1 MKRNIRIFAI
11 ALLTASLLLALALVG
26 GAAEPYTVTVI
37 AAPAGSFASF
47 DDVPVALGENELF
60 CGWYTSSGA
69 ASALNGQYV
78 PEEPTETMYGA
89 VLSLPEDCM
98 AALGV
103 QLYTK
108 EPYGIRFVSRID
120 KQLLSAVEALNAQN
134 RAGKNGT
141 LMPLTEHKT
150 GIGYGTVL
158 AIESEIDAR
167 LEKIGGKFVSGGVC
181 VPGVYTYA
189 ESDSALDYTA
199 TVLGIDLASYA
210 DDIAARPYLT
220 YADANGV
227 VRTLYFTEPG
237 ARTGAYA
244 VSLCTL
250 AETIEADADA
260 SDAAKAAANAV
271 LSDYAADAAVSVTP
285 ISALNAD
292 SSPDSAD
299 GDNAY
304 IELDRTTLRYLTQQ
318 NGDNYRYSK
327 NAYYSRVLRVRDD
340 FYLMFFQYGQ
350 FGVHL
355 YYATST
361 DGINWG
367 TPVVLYNATKNS
379 LTYESGSLA
388 GTTDSYYAVNADAVL
403 LQNGEILVVYS
414 RRANKGYA
422 LQEYTALNTIELVRM
437 KVSADN
443 KVTVSSPVS
452 IYHGNSWEPEIIQ
465 RSNGRIE
472 VYWSH
477 SAPML
482 DIYGYQ
488 SEKRSSGVAMIVSTD
503 NGYSWTPNV
512 TANDTNHFAGKRIF
526 QQFACVMPID
536 GKDVNFYSGQMP
548 AVVEMSDGRLFLACE
563 FEGLKRTTNESGEE
577 VATKFFMIS
586 AAVSDENGEWRELG
600 IDEEGPETR
609 YESLFRGSAPAVCRF
624 DSGELLLSY
633 NITKMYTRL
642 LKKDASDLADAY
654 VLDIFKNVSSGDEK
668 TIGCWSTVE
677 VKNSHTALLSMAFPT
692 YLGGGDAS
700 TVNDDGAIG
709 IVHGRLN
716 HTVNASRKNV
726 VADGNPREW
735 AKVNEALFVGSES
748 AAQAAYRFAYDEKNV
763 YICIDYIDESLADG
777 DSLYVLLETA
787 DGTVTAQISADG
799 VVAAQNGVT
808 GGGKT
813 AANGGV
819 YEFSLDRAALGLT
832 GSTLRVCPGFT
843 KADGTADTIDGTTSD
858 PATWLKVNLES

>member
-1 MKRNIRIFAI
+1 MKRIGRISAL
-11 ALLTASLLLALALVG
+11 ALLSASLLILLALVG

-60 CGWYTSSGA
+60 CGWYTSRDA
-69 ASALNGQYV
+69 ASTLNRNYV
-78 PEEPTETMYGA
+78 PDAPTETMYGA

-98 AALGV
+98 TVLGV

-108 EPYGIRFVSRID
+108 APYGIRFVSRID
-120 KQLLSAVEALNAQN
+120 KQLLSAVEALNAKN
-134 RAGKNGT
+134 RAGKDGT
-141 LMPLTEHKT
+141 LTPLTEHET

-158 AIESEIDAR
+158 AIETEVASR
-167 LEKIGGKFVSGGVC
+167 LEKIGGEFVSGGVC

-189 ESDSALDYTA
+189 ENDTSLDYTA
-199 TVLGIDLASYA
+199 TVLGVDLVSYA

-227 VRTLYFTEPG
+227 VHTRYFTEPD

-244 VSLCTL
+244 VSLYTL
-250 AETIEADADA
+250 AETVAADAEA
-260 SDAAKAAANAV
+260 GETAKAAASAV
-271 LSDYAADAAVSVTP
+271 LADYAAAAVVSVTP
-285 ISALNAD
+285 ITALNTD
-292 SSPDSAD
+292 SRPDSAD

-304 IELDRTTLRYLTQQ
+304 VETDSTTLRYLTQQ
-318 NGDNYRYSK
+318 NGNNYRYSK
-327 NAYYSRVLRVRDD
+327 QVNYSRVIRVRDD

-350 FGVHL
+350 YGVHL

-361 DGINWG
+361 DGVNWG

-379 LTYESGSLA
+379 LTYTSGSLA

-437 KVSADN
+437 KVGASN
-443 KVTVSSPVS
+443 TVTVSKPVS

-465 RSNGRIE
+465 RSNGRVE

-477 SAPML
+477 AAPML
-482 DIYGYQ
+482 DIYGFQ
-488 SEKRSSGVAMIVSTD
+488 AEKRSSGVAMIASDD

-526 QQFACVMPID
+526 QQFACVMSID

-563 FEGLKRTTNESGEE
+563 FEPEAKNGML
-577 VATKFFMIS
+577 IS
-586 AAVSDENGEWRELG
+586 AAISDENGEWRELG
-600 IDEEGPETR
+600 IDEEGPENR
-609 YESLFRGSAPAVCRF
+609 YESLFRGAGPSLCRF

-633 NITKMYTRL
+633 NLNGKMYTRL
-642 LKKDASDLADAY
+642 LKKDGSDLAGAY
-654 VLDIFKNVSSGDEK
+654 ALDVFENATGGEEK
-668 TIGCWSTVE
+668 TTGYWSTLAA
-677 VKNSHTALLSMAFPT
+677 KDSHTALLSMAFPT
-692 YLGGGDAS
+692 YLGGGDSS
-700 TVNDDGAIG
+700 TADDDGAIG
-709 IVHGRLN
+709 IVQGRLN
-716 HTVNASRKNV
+716 HTVNALRKNV

-735 AKVNEALFVGSES
+735 ANVNEALFVGSES
-748 AAQAAYRFAYDEKNV
+748 AAQASYRFAYDEKNV
-763 YICIDYIDESLADG
+763 YICIDYIDESRAEG
-777 DSLYVLLETA
+777 DSLFVLLETPN
-787 DGTVTAQISADG
+787 GTVTAQISADG
-799 VVAAQNGVT
+799 VVTAQNGVT

-813 AANGGV
+813 TANGGV
-819 YEFSLDRAALGLT
+819 YEFGLDRAALGLT
-832 GSTLRVCPGFT
+832 GSTLRVCPGFV
-843 KADGTADTIDGTTSD
+843 KADGTLDTIDGTTAD